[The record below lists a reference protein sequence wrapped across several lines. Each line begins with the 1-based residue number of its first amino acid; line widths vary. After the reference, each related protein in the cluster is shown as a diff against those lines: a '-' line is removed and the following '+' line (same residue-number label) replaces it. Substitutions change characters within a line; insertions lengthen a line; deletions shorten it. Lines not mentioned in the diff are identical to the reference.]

1 MSTKVKNK
9 RKRLAIVLFALLV
22 LIPWIAISSYV
33 GFVAKPRYVSSATV
47 VVKQVNEQQ
56 LSTGGISALL
66 GMNATSKEDA
76 LYLTEFILS
85 DDMINKLEASHKL
98 REHYTNKGDFINE
111 LSQDATAEEVRNYF
125 KKRVKVSLD
134 EISSVLTIST
144 EAFDADYALVLN
156 KAILKESEN
165 FVNRISRDIATEHMA
180 FSEEQLATAEKR
192 LNEAKKSLLDY
203 QNENEVFDP
212 QANAQII
219 NQVIS
224 GLQGQLAS
232 LRTEERQ
239 LLSYLNPEAPQVV
252 AVRSQIKAVEK
263 QITEEQAK
271 LTSPV
276 ATKLNEQTMQFETI
290 KGDVEF
296 ANELYKLSLTSL
308 EKARLEAI
316 RKMKNLI
323 VISSP
328 HKAEEALYPRHAYI
342 ILISLVFL
350 LIFYGFVM
358 LVLAVIRDHSK

>member
-1 MSTKVKNK
+1 MSIKKNK
-9 RKRLAIVLFALLV
+9 RKLAIALFALLV
-22 LIPWIAISSYV
+22 LIPWIVITGYV
-33 GFVAKPRYVSSATV
+33 SLIAKPRYVSTATV

-76 LYLTEFILS
+76 LYLTEYILS
-85 DDMINKLEASHKL
+85 DDLINRLEATHKL
-98 REHYTNKGDFINE
+98 REHYSQQGDPVNQ
-111 LSQDATAEEVRNYF
+111 LSEDATAEELREYF

-134 EISSVLTIST
+134 DISSVLTIST
-144 EAFDADYALVLN
+144 EAFDADYALALN
-156 KAILKESEN
+156 AAILKESES
-165 FVNRISRDIATEHMA
+165 FVNRISRDVATEQMT

-192 LNEAKKSLLDY
+192 LNDAKKALIDY

-252 AVRSQIKAVEK
+252 AVRSQIRAIDK
-263 QITEEQAK
+263 QIQEEQAK
-271 LTSPV
+271 LTSPLT
-276 ATKLNEQTMQFETI
+276 AKLNEQTMQFETI

-296 ANELYKLSLTSL
+296 ASELYKLSLSSL

-328 HKAEEALYPRHAYI
+328 HKAEEALYPRHAYV